1 MLALVL
7 RLLDGVITLVESRLQ
22 ALARETVAEVRR
34 VALVVVWTFV
44 AFVFGT
50 LAMLL
55 LAATVIIAFWE
66 EHRLMAATAVTT
78 GFLVVAAVAVFQ
90 VRKKLAQRSRIS
102 GG

>member
-1 MLALVL
+1 MVGLIARLVELLIALV
-7 RLLDGVITLVESRLQ
+7 EERLQ
-22 ALARETVAEVRR
+22 TLARDVQAEVRR

-66 EHRLMAATAVTT
+66 EHRLLAATAVTT
-78 GFLVVAAVAVFQ
+78 GFLVVTAVAVFQ
-90 VRKKLAQRSRIS
+90 VRKRLAQRRIS

>member
-1 MLALVL
+1 MVGLIARLVELLIALV
-7 RLLDGVITLVESRLQ
+7 EERLQ
-22 ALARETVAEVRR
+22 TLARDVQAEVRR
-34 VALVVVWTFV
+34 VALVVVWTSV

-66 EHRLMAATAVTT
+66 EHRLLAATAVTT
-78 GFLVVAAVAVFQ
+78 GFLVVTAVAVFQ
-90 VRKKLAQRSRIS
+90 VRKRLAQRRIS

>member
-1 MLALVL
+1 MVGLIARLVELLIALV
-7 RLLDGVITLVESRLQ
+7 EERLQ
-22 ALARETVAEVRR
+22 TLARDVQAEVRR

-44 AFVFGT
+44 EFVFGT

-66 EHRLMAATAVTT
+66 EHRLLAATAVTT
-78 GFLVVAAVAVFQ
+78 GFLVVTAIAVFQ
-90 VRKKLAQRSRIS
+90 VRKRLAQRRIS

>member
-1 MLALVL
+1 MVGLIARLIELLIALV
-7 RLLDGVITLVESRLQ
+7 EERLQ
-22 ALARETVAEVRR
+22 TLARDVQAEVRR

-66 EHRLMAATAVTT
+66 EHRLLAATAVTT
-78 GFLVVAAVAVFQ
+78 GFLVVTAIAVFQ
-90 VRKKLAQRSRIS
+90 VRKRLAQRRIS

>member
-1 MLALVL
+1 MVGLIARLVELLIALV
-7 RLLDGVITLVESRLQ
+7 EERLQ
-22 ALARETVAEVRR
+22 TLARDVQAEVRR
-34 VALVVVWTFV
+34 VALVVVWTSV

-66 EHRLMAATAVTT
+66 EHRLLAATAVTT
-78 GFLVVAAVAVFQ
+78 GFLVVTAIAVFQ
-90 VRKKLAQRSRIS
+90 VRKRLAQRRIS

>member
-1 MLALVL
+1 MVGLFARLVELLIALV
-7 RLLDGVITLVESRLQ
+7 EERLQ
-22 ALARETVAEVRR
+22 TLARDVQAEVRR

-66 EHRLMAATAVTT
+66 EHRLLAATAVTT
-78 GFLVVAAVAVFQ
+78 GFLVVTAIAVFQ
-90 VRKKLAQRSRIS
+90 VRKRLAQRRIS

>member
-1 MLALVL
+1 MVGLIARLVELLIALV
-7 RLLDGVITLVESRLQ
+7 EERLQ
-22 ALARETVAEVRR
+22 TLARDVQAEVRR

-66 EHRLMAATAVTT
+66 EHRLLAATAVTT
-78 GFLVVAAVAVFQ
+78 GFLAVTAIAVFQ
-90 VRKKLAQRSRIS
+90 VRKRLAQRRIS

>member
-1 MLALVL
+1 LIARLVELLIALV
-7 RLLDGVITLVESRLQ
+7 EERLQ
-22 ALARETVAEVRR
+22 TLARDVQAEVRR

-66 EHRLMAATAVTT
+66 EHRLLAATAVTT
-78 GFLVVAAVAVFQ
+78 GFLVVTAIAVFQ
-90 VRKKLAQRSRIS
+90 VRKRLAQRRIS

>member
-1 MLALVL
+1 MVGLIARLVELLIALV
-7 RLLDGVITLVESRLQ
+7 EERLQ
-22 ALARETVAEVRR
+22 TLARDVQAEVRR

-55 LAATVIIAFWE
+55 LAATVIIALWE
-66 EHRLMAATAVTT
+66 EHRLLAATAVTT
-78 GFLVVAAVAVFQ
+78 GFLVVTAIAVFQ
-90 VRKKLAQRSRIS
+90 VRKRLAQRRIS

>member
-1 MLALVL
+1 MVGLIARLVELLIALV
-7 RLLDGVITLVESRLQ
+7 EERLQ
-22 ALARETVAEVRR
+22 TLARDVQAEVRR

-66 EHRLMAATAVTT
+66 DHRLLAATAVTT
-78 GFLVVAAVAVFQ
+78 GFLVVTAVAVFQ
-90 VRKKLAQRSRIS
+90 VRKRLAQRRIS

>member
-1 MLALVL
+1 MVGLIARLVELLIALV
-7 RLLDGVITLVESRLQ
+7 EERLQ
-22 ALARETVAEVRR
+22 TLARDVQAEVRR

-66 EHRLMAATAVTT
+66 EHRLLAATAVTT
-78 GFLVVAAVAVFQ
+78 GFLVVTAIAVFQ
-90 VRKKLAQRSRIS
+90 VRKRLAQRRIS